1 MSTTIFLFFCFA
13 GEFSLL
19 YILYHFVFDGKQPR
33 RYRAGLPGKPRQSR
47 VSPFELAKNSPRAA
61 RDLGRRKIDQ
71 QTSLYESGITGLLT
85 VVNGWSG
92 CTSEIS
98 LDGSAKRS
106 EASATLRLAPDDSAN
121 SNDIRHRSPLRPVA
135 VISTSRK
142 RTIAALRAAF
152 LISREVR
159 TQIRLVSVEVVPG
172 QFPLPEPRTSGAV
185 LEIKLR
191 GFVHEAGLSQHEA
204 CIQVTACRHWRV
216 GVQKALCANSV
227 VVAGQIHWWSW
238 RERRMMKFLSELGH
252 EVVFANPLPSM
263 LSS

>member
-1 MSTTIFLFFCFA
+1 VFAFL
-13 GEFSLL
+13 
-19 YILYHFVFDGKQPR
+19 V
-33 RYRAGLPGKPRQSR
+33 
-47 VSPFELAKNSPRAA
+47 AA
-61 RDLGRRKIDQ
+61 RLADPIV
-71 QTSLYESGITGLLT
+71 SLSPYQFAR
-85 VVNGWSG
+85 
-92 CTSEIS
+92 
-98 LDGSAKRS
+98 DRSAKRS

-185 LEIKLR
+185 LERKLR

-263 LSS
+263 RVTRTSTEKKAPLPPLKNSRESRNSL